1 MQIKMLAVL
10 TLATVSACAPR
21 MEPVRAIQPNGATR
35 PARTDAVIAEARAD
49 GEQARGDLAAER
61 PRAPARRPRGDL
73 AAERM
78 RNEEAAL
85 ASCTPTVCDALAQG
99 RLALGMTREQVLAAT
114 RSGAEAW
121 EPRGGGRVTTLAAR
135 DEVRA
140 PADMVAP
147 IAYVT
152 LEDGRVRSF
161 AYREPEGMRLVATPA
176 DATDEARNRV
186 RAAALLR
193 EGDDF
198 AARGDFV
205 AALDR
210 YDRAD
215 VVQPN
220 NPEATLRIARA
231 LDKQLRPYEAQIR
244 YRLFL
249 HQLEIE
255 RIRAHGEAYAHLYA
269 AVAEARDR
277 ILVLDRR

>member
-1 MQIKMLAVL
+1 MQKQTLAVL
-10 TLATVSACAPR
+10 ALLAAAACAPR

-35 PARTDAVIAEARAD
+35 PARTDEVIAEARAD
-49 GEQARGDLAAER
+49 GEQARAQAAE
-61 PRAPARRPRGDL
+61 
-73 AAERM
+73 ERV

-85 ASCTPTVCDALAQG
+85 ASCTPSVCDALAEG

-121 EPRGGGRVTTLAAR
+121 EQRGGGRLATLAAR

-140 PADMVAP
+140 PADRVAP
-147 IAYVT
+147 VAYVT
-152 LEDGRVRSF
+152 LEDGRVRSW
-161 AYREPEGMRLVATPA
+161 AYREPEGVRLVATPA

-205 AALDR
+205 EALDR

-215 VVQPN
+215 VIQPN

-277 ILVLDRR
+277 ILVLDRRGR